1 MYVTKHPWNKT
12 QMGIYA
18 LSSNV
23 LKQLKHLSPIQKNN
37 IFFGN
42 ANLNITVIKRKSLQ
56 NTIFSSFVLPKKSLS
71 V

>member
-1 MYVTKHPWNKT
+1 MSLNTRETKPKLR
-12 QMGIYA
+12 IYA

-23 LKQLKHLSPIQKNN
+23 LKQLMYLSPIQKNN